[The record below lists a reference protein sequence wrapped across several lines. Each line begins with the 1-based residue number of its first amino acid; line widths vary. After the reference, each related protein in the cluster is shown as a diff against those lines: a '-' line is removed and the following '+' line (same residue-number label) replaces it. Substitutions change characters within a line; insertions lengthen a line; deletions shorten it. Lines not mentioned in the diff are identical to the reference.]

1 MTQQERTAHW
11 SAIVERQIASGMSG
25 LAWCQMHQINTA
37 SFYSW
42 RRKLTEPQGQQGF
55 IELASSTADYAGI
68 RICMGPLLSIEVE
81 RGFDPVTLR
90 TVIETLHNGSPCSA

>member
-1 MTQQERTAHW
+1 MTQKERTAHW

>member
-1 MTQQERTAHW
+1 MTQKERTAHW

-42 RRKLTEPQGQQGF
+42 RRKLSEPQGQQGF
-55 IELASSTADYAGI
+55 IELASSTAEYAGI

-90 TVIETLHNGSPCSA
+90 TVIETLHNGFPCSA